1 MKRFTPREVME
12 KIKEDRKLSNRTKD
26 EWVAERNKVDLET
39 MNAKEN
45 ETEKE
50 KLSRLRLR
58 NEYSLPLSEQE
69 IDSVSKSQHEDE
81 EEARYWKNAELR
93 VGSPQI
99 FYGPRG
105 GRYYYSR
112 YGNKVYC

>member
-1 MKRFTPREVME
+1 MKRLTPREVME

-26 EWVAERNKVDLET
+26 EWLEERNKIDLET
-39 MNAKEN
+39 KNTKEN
-45 ETEKE
+45 ETETE

-58 NEYSLPLSEQE
+58 NEYALPLSEQE
-69 IDSVSKSQHEDE
+69 KDLVSKSQHEDE
-81 EEARYWKNAELR
+81 EEARYWKNAKLR
-93 VGSPQI
+93 EGSPRM
-99 FYGPRG
+99 YDGPRG

>member
-1 MKRFTPREVME
+1 MKRLTPREVME

-26 EWVAERNKVDLET
+26 EWLEERNKVDLET
-39 MNAKEN
+39 KNVKEN

-50 KLSRLRLR
+50 TLSRLRLR
-58 NEYSLPLSEQE
+58 NEYALPLSEQE
-69 IDSVSKSQHEDE
+69 IDLVSKSQHEDE
-81 EEARYWKNAELR
+81 EEARYWKNAKLR
-93 VGSPQI
+93 EGSPRI